1 MVVVVTG
8 ANGQVGQAI
17 QKLSEKTTGI
27 TFVFADSS
35 SLDITNAENCL
46 NFFERYKPDYC
57 INTAAYTAV
66 DLAESNQEKAYEVNV
81 LGVRNIVQACKKH
94 QTSLIH
100 LSTDFV
106 FDGIKNV
113 PYSENDIPNPQSTYG
128 KTKLGGEAEAKKWEK
143 HFIIRTSW
151 VYSEY
156 GKNFMKTM
164 LNLATT
170 HKTIRVVNDQIGS
183 PTNANCLAQALLH
196 IIQSKTAATQF
207 GTYHFANQESCSWY
221 SFAKEIFLLTQTQV
235 DLLPIP
241 TTDYPTPAIRPHY
254 SVLDTG
260 KFTTTFGLPIKTWQQ
275 ALLQSI

>member
-1 MVVVVTG
+1 MVVLVTG

-254 SVLDTG
+254 SVLDTA